1 MRVLIFS
8 LGVTL
13 AGCSEFPTSGGG
25 PALGETS
32 GSAAQTYFADYPARL
47 FMTAEA
53 LCDGPGQNVVKPDRN
68 QLRCESLSDPESTA
82 AMILQ
87 FDGTVED
94 LPKLVIAFSAR
105 PTDEGYLMTIDSY
118 IRVPGRDGGAQQVR
132 FVDPRVTDNLAE
144 FLKTAGGR
152 PL

>member
-1 MRVLIFS
+1 VNS
-8 LGVTL
+8 LHL
-13 AGCSEFPTSGGG
+13 AGGA
-25 PALGETS
+25 ALGETS
-32 GSAAQTYFADYPARL
+32 ESAAQAYFADYPARL

-94 LPKLVIAFSAR
+94 LPKLVIAFSER
-105 PTDEGYLMTIDSY
+105 PAGEG
-118 IRVPGRDGGAQQVR
+118 
-132 FVDPRVTDNLAE
+132 
-144 FLKTAGGR
+144 
-152 PL
+152 

>member
-1 MRVLIFS
+1 
-8 LGVTL
+8 
-13 AGCSEFPTSGGG
+13 
-25 PALGETS
+25 
-32 GSAAQTYFADYPARL
+32 
-47 FMTAEA
+47 MTAEA
-53 LCDGPGQNVVKPDRN
+53 LCDGPRQNVVKPDRN

-94 LPKLVIAFSAR
+94 LPKLVIAFSER
-105 PTDEGYLMTIDSY
+105 PTDEGYLMTIDNY